1 MADLSSQSRKVV
13 KKAEGIGLA
22 QVTFRVRCEKIGHG
36 ESVFLSQA
44 DDPAAGNQVREELE
58 RQSSLNQFSH
68 FFFHFWHNFRFLS
81 SPLPSLTH
89 GTQLALPFHWPSQ
102 QQHRPLTW

>member
-44 DDPAAGNQVREELE
+44 DDPAAGNQVREELD

-68 FFFHFWHNFRFLS
+68 FFFIFGIILGSSLHHCQVLPMVHNS
-81 SPLPSLTH
+81 HSPFTGHPNNNTVL
-89 GTQLALPFHWPSQ
+89 
-102 QQHRPLTW
+102 